1 MDPNAAF
8 YSTGPGSAK
17 DLIKRIDDMSGGRI
31 RIQFY
36 GAGELVRASEGFDAV
51 SAGTVEMN
59 YANAYFWTG
68 KLFAGQYFTAVP
80 FGLNFQGFNGWMYDG
95 GGLQLW
101 REAYDHFNLV
111 PFLCGNTGVQ
121 MTGWFKKPIEKV
133 DDLKGLKMRI
143 PGLAGRV
150 YQSLGVDVRLLPPG
164 EIFPALERGVI
175 DAAEF
180 VGPYLDRQ
188 LGLQRAAKYYYT
200 TGWHETATGQRADRQ
215 QSQMEFTCQ
224 PDLKAIVENACAAC
238 NVISEAWCQKNN
250 AEAMEDLIKNQGVIA
265 QPLPRPDRG
274 SVTRRQRQDHRRKC
288 RQGPADQEGQQLLPG
303 PTWKNFG
310 SGRHTARQSTSGRNF
325 SRADVA
331 SAERLAAGI
340 DVFIDAVGRVT
351 AWSSCALAAVM
362 GGNVLLRYAFHTG
375 TVWSQELEW
384 HLMAPICLFGMS
396 YALRHGEHVR
406 VDVLF
411 ASFSPRSK
419 DFVELV
425 SSLLLMAISL
435 IVIWLSI
442 SYVMQ
447 SWSIGEG
454 SANPG
459 GIPAR
464 YLLKSLIPIGFALMC
479 LQAFGRCHPLYLAW
493 RRAANAAE
501 RDPRDLDADRIL
513 CAAAGGHPGGGD
525 ARNRRLG
532 VRLYRLRSTAV
543 PSAAQ
548 PHLRRRHQLHPDR
561 DAAVRL
567 HGRDAGKIAV

>member
-1 MDPNAAF
+1 MRRREFTKLALAGTVGAVAAPAVVQAQTTFNWKMTSFYGPNAAF

-31 RIQFY
+31 KIQFY
-36 GAGELVRASEGFDAV
+36 GAGELIPAGEGFDAV

-68 KLFAGQYFTAVP
+68 KVFAGQYFTAVP

-101 REAYDHFNLV
+101 REVYDRFNLV

-150 YQSLGVDVRLLPPG
+150 YQSLGVDVRLLPAG

-200 TGWHETATGQRADRQ
+200 TGWHETATGSELIVNKAKWN
-215 QSQMEFTCQ
+215 SLP
-224 PDLKAIVENACAAC
+224 PDLKAIDRERLRRMQCD
-238 NVISEAWCQKNN
+238 QR
-250 AEAMEDLIKNQGVIA
+250 GVVPEK
-265 QPLPRPDRG
+265 QCRSDGRPDQESGRHRPAPPRSDRRG
-274 SVTRRQRQDHRRKC
+274 IARRQCQDHRGERRQR
-288 RQGPADQEGQQLLPG
+288 PANQEGQRLLQVLHG
-303 PTWKNFG
+303 KVHG
-310 SGRHTARQSTSGRNF
+310 SGRATARLSTTARS

-331 SAERLAAGI
+331 SAEKLADGI
-340 DVFIDAVGRVT
+340 DTFIDAVGRIT
-351 AWSSCALAAVM
+351 AWSSFALAAVM
-362 GGNVLLRYAFHTG
+362 GGNVLLRYVFHTG

-411 ASFSPRSK
+411 ASFSQRSQ
-419 DFVELV
+419 ELRRTHV
-425 SSLLLMAISL
+425 
-435 IVIWLSI
+435 VG
-442 SYVMQ
+442 VVD
-447 SWSIGEG
+447 GD
-454 SANPG
+454 
-459 GIPAR
+459 
-464 YLLKSLIPIGFALMC
+464 
-479 LQAFGRCHPLYLAW
+479 LA
-493 RRAANAAE
+493 
-501 RDPRDLDADRIL
+501 DRDLALD
-513 CAAAGGHPGGGD
+513 
-525 ARNRRLG
+525 
-532 VRLYRLRSTAV
+532 
-543 PSAAQ
+543 
-548 PHLRRRHQLHPDR
+548 QLR
-561 DAAVRL
+561 DAIVV
-567 HGRDAGKIAV
+567 DW